1 MWLLLVSAFPE
12 FLRSNLVLA
21 HPGDRASRGFHL
33 DAIDVGPALA
43 ATLVFGAIGLGFYFF
58 LNRKSRRNQ
67 WLVAPDEQAVLN
79 RAYSLMWAA
88 FYFTLVA
95 FTVGL
100 TWDSSFHT
108 RQPFEDFYSA
118 PHLFIYTMTGVSI
131 LLALLLA
138 SRASKWRWFG
148 PVLPFPGI
156 PGSLLIMVGGA
167 GTILLSGF
175 FDLIWHSNFG
185 LDETSLSLP
194 HSMLGW
200 GLLITILGALS
211 SILALRSYRPPTTL
225 VIAVLGALIIA
236 ASAAPVMGPYY
247 QNETPAKVKRI
258 SEIPVLKESPEAQHT
273 FRIYLERNISRTNPV
288 FILLAALWVG
298 VVLAFLRRLIP
309 RARLLFGIVALLDF
323 LMLLGGRGAARA
335 FGLLDDPA
343 SWLPLPLFPALL
355 IIIALPR
362 LGVPERW
369 SWGIAGLVNG
379 LVIAT
384 IWTRSP
390 AGLVFVILGVPVM
403 LLGVVI
409 GRRLYGVIEQPTQ
422 RGVWTFLI
430 AGGIGVPLFRGI
442 VDLIFRATVA

>member
-1 MWLLLVSAFPE
+1 MWILLVSAFPE

-33 DAIDVGPALA
+33 DAVDVGPALA

-58 LNRKSRRNQ
+58 LNRGSRRSQ
-67 WLVAPDEQAVLN
+67 WLVAPDEQVFLN

-95 FTVGL
+95 FTVGIS
-100 TWDSSFHT
+100 WDSSFHT
-108 RQPFEDFYSA
+108 TQPFEDFYSA

-175 FDLIWHSNFG
+175 FDLIWHTNFG
-185 LDETSLSLP
+185 LDETNLSFP

-211 SILALRSYRPPTTL
+211 SIIALRSYRPPSTL
-225 VIAVLGALIIA
+225 VMAVLGALIIA

-247 QNETPAKVKRI
+247 KNETPAKVERI
-258 SEIPVLKESPEAQHT
+258 ADIPVLKDSPDAQRT
-273 FRIYLERNISRTNPV
+273 FQIYLERNINRTNPV
-288 FILLAALWVG
+288 FILLAALWAG
-298 VVLAFLRRLIP
+298 AVLAFLRQLIP
-309 RARLLFGIVALLDF
+309 RARLLFGIV
-323 LMLLGGRGAARA
+323 LLGGRGTARA
-335 FGLLDDPA
+335 FDLLDDPA

-355 IIIALPR
+355 ILMTLPR

-369 SWGIAGLVNG
+369 SWGVAGLVNG
-379 LVIAT
+379 LLIAA

-390 AGLVFVILGVPVM
+390 IGVVFMILGVPII
-403 LLGVVI
+403 LLGVAI
-409 GRRLYGVIEQPTQ
+409 GRRLYDVIERPTQ
-422 RGVWTFLI
+422 RGVWTFLV
-430 AGGIGVPLFRGI
+430 AGAIGVPLLRGI
-442 VDLIFRATVA
+442 VDLIFRATTT